1 MLDAVLSLGYNGDM
15 ARTLST
21 ARVRGRAKRRE
32 QPLGIAVVWGLATT
46 LAVAVFLV
54 AIQFLEPRSA
64 VREFYTLVHYNP
76 SATLPLS
83 SLYQQWY
90 QDISNEDVPG
100 SAFSLLCGGL
110 AVGWLAP
117 SYASRR
123 RVLLAGLGLGFGIP
137 LVSLAFLWI
146 GGIVEQNTMNVQQG
160 GQQVVITAPPSLIVI
175 QAVLVVFW
183 AAFCVLGTWAGLVLR
198 ARRRNTQSAA
208 Q

>member
-1 MLDAVLSLGYNGDM
+1 M
-15 ARTLST
+15 
-21 ARVRGRAKRRE
+21 
-32 QPLGIAVVWGLATT
+32 
-46 LAVAVFLV
+46 AVAIFIV

-83 SLYQQWY
+83 QLYQQWY

-123 RVLLAGLGLGFGIP
+123 RVLLAGLGLGIGVP

-146 GGIVEQNTMNVQQG
+146 GGIIEQNTMNVQQG
-160 GQQVVITAPPSLIVI
+160 GQQVAITAPLSLIVI
-175 QAVLVVFW
+175 QALLVAFW
-183 AAFCVLGTWAGLVLR
+183 AAFCVLGTRAGLTLR
-198 ARRRNTQSAA
+198 ARRRNA
-208 Q
+208 QTVQ